1 MQDSYKF
8 SFNSILVLVFLLPL
22 FFLPATMLP
31 LGVGKAALASL
42 GAVIIFLV
50 FLYET
55 LKQGKLVFP
64 SAYVLWGVFALPIVY
79 LASGLTGLSQK
90 VSIFGYNFEPGT
102 FGSILVLSVLMGVL
116 ATVLADSGKILKV
129 YGAMLLSLGIVS
141 VFGLIKVFSGG
152 KALDFGAFNGIMGNP
167 VGAWT
172 DYAVM
177 FGLTSLI
184 SLFALEILPMKS
196 TLKKIVYGLLA
207 VSVFM
212 LMVINFSTAWQLVF
226 VGSLVAVVY
235 FMTIEKRFGRMDGG
249 ETHNNMGKFSLP
261 LIVMIISLLFVFNP
275 SVSGTQG
282 GIGNTISG
290 AFGVNNSDVR
300 PALSTT
306 LEVAKSAIKTHPL
319 LGSGPNTF
327 DRDWLM
333 YKPAVIN
340 TTTFWN
346 ASFPFGFGFLPTQIG
361 AVGILGTI
369 VWILFLAMFLWIGG
383 KALAKNSENK
393 AERFIAVSSFL
404 GSIFLWLAIFMY
416 VPSMTILAFAFIFT
430 GICVASSGIVG
441 AIRQREI
448 SFARNMILNFVS
460 VLLMII
466 LGLGTAS
473 LGFVSLQK
481 TLSVVHFEKAL
492 VLSNTKDAKTEDVEA
507 QITSA
512 LNLSQEDIYYGAIS
526 QIEFA
531 KAQRILNLTTGTP
544 EQNRADFQTAI
555 QKSILGAQGAIN
567 VNPGNYQNWITLGS
581 LYGALVAKPLAIP
594 GAYDNAKTAYQEA
607 QKRNPQTP
615 EAPLFLA
622 KLEFDNEKNDAARKY
637 IEESLAKKQD
647 YADAYFLLT
656 QIEIKDNNID
666 RAIKSAETTAIL
678 RPDNAGLFFQLGI
691 LKYSNKDNAGAIEA
705 LNYALKLVPDYANAK
720 YYLGLSLDLVGRHD
734 EAIAQFEDLIKTN
747 PDNQA
752 IVAVLANLKAGK
764 DAFYKLNDAKPTG
777 KNTPPITTTKTQ

>member
-8 SFNSILVLVFLLPL
+8 SFNSILALVFLLPL
-22 FFLPATMLP
+22 FFVPATVLP
-31 LGVGKAALASL
+31 LGVAKSALASL

-79 LASGLTGLSQK
+79 LASALTGLSQK

-116 ATVLADSGKILKV
+116 SIVLADSGKILKV
-129 YGAMLLSLGIVS
+129 YGAMLLSLVIIS

-152 KALDFGAFNGIMGNP
+152 KALGFGALGGIMGNP
-167 VGAWT
+167 IGAWT

-184 SLFALEILPMKS
+184 SLFALEILPMKAN
-196 TLKKIVYGLLA
+196 LKKIVYGLLA
-207 VSVFM
+207 VSVFL

-235 FMTIEKRFGRMDGG
+235 FMTIEKRFDRMDG
-249 ETHNNMGKFSLP
+249 ESHNNMGKFSLP
-261 LIVMIISLLFVFNP
+261 LIVMVISLLFVFNP

-306 LEVAKSAIKTHPL
+306 LSVAKEAIKTHPL

-340 TTTFWN
+340 STTFWN
-346 ASFPFGFGFLPTQIG
+346 AAFPFGFGFLPTQIG

-369 VWILFLAMFLWIGG
+369 VWILFFAMFLWVGG
-383 KALAKNSENK
+383 RALAKNSENK
-393 AERFIAVSSFL
+393 AERFITVSSFL
-404 GSIFLWLAIFMY
+404 GSIFLWLAAFMY
-416 VPSMTILAFAFIFT
+416 VPSMTVLALAFIFT

-441 AIRQREI
+441 AVRQREVL
-448 SFARNMILNFVS
+448 FARNMILNFVS

-492 VLSNTKDAKTEDVEA
+492 VLSNTKDAKTEDVET

-526 QIEFA
+526 QIEFS
-531 KAQRILNLTTGTP
+531 KAQKILNLTTGTP

-567 VNPGNYQNWITLGS
+567 INPGSYQNWITLGS

-622 KLEFDNEKNDAARKY
+622 KLEFDNDNNDAARKY
-637 IEESLAKKQD
+637 IEESLSKKQD

-666 RAIKSAETTAIL
+666 KAIKSAETTAIL

-720 YYLGLSLDLVGRHD
+720 YYLGLSLDQVGRHD
-734 EAIAQFEDLIKTN
+734 EAITQFEDLAKTN

-752 IVAVLANLKAGK
+752 ITAVLANLKAGK
-764 DAFYKLNDAKPTG
+764 DAFYKLNDARPTG
-777 KNTPPITTTKTQ
+777 KTTPPVTTTKTQ